1 MPSSD
6 SQNQAFGKKFII
18 AKIFVLENRKNWPGI
33 PGGLSFFRFIADLS
47 LPDIGDKSGGG
58 LGTENLGEE
67 FFGFEVLAEVLAEKV
82 G

>member
-6 SQNQAFGKKFII
+6 SQNQVFGKKFII

-33 PGGLSFFRFIADLS
+33 PGGLPFADL
-47 LPDIGDKSGGG
+47 LPIHPLLAEDESGGG
-58 LGTENLGEE
+58 LGTGKLGEE
-67 FFGFEVLAEVLAEKV
+67 SFGFEVLAEVLAEKM

>member
-6 SQNQAFGKKFII
+6 SQNQAVGKKFII

-33 PGGLSFFRFIADLS
+33 PGGLSFADL
-47 LPDIGDKSGGG
+47 LLIHPLLAEDESGGG
-58 LGTENLGEE
+58 LGTGKLGEE
-67 FFGFEVLAEVLAEKV
+67 SFGFEVLAEVLAEKM